1 MPSEKAQVRE
11 GWRSSSR
18 GSKTNPNFQ
27 LVNKS
32 SWIGPQKALQFSLIY
47 TVSYLLVK
55 NKKRGEGGMGVKKDG
70 GLLLKLSFTEK
81 EGLFERGGLK
91 RGFKMLLL
99 FFFFCLSD
107 VKKSINPALIASK
120 R

>member
-1 MPSEKAQVRE
+1 MISSPQKKKMPSEKAQVQE

-55 NKKRGEGGMGVKKDG
+55 NKKRGEGGMGVNRDG
-70 GLLLKLSFTEK
+70 GFHP
-81 EGLFERGGLK
+81 LK
-91 RGFKMLLL
+91 RTACLREAALIEDL
-99 FFFFCLSD
+99 RCCYYCFFFCLSD
-107 VKKSINPALIASK
+107 VKNE
-120 R
+120 RH